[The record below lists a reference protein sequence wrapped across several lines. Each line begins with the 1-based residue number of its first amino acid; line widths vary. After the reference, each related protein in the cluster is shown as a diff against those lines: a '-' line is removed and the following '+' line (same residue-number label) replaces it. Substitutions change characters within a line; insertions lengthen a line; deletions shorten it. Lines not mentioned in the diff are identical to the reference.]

1 MTRFSQFVP
10 LIIAVT
16 SGVGGNGDLMGIR
29 ILVAAIIRPALRA
42 DREGQPSAQVGLRE
56 LARTRL
62 AKDKE

>member
-1 MTRFSQFVP
+1 VTRFSQFVP

-29 ILVAAIIRPALRA
+29 ILIIRPALRA